1 MGTAT
6 RPPARLRAVPERSA
20 DFAHLSLSALRTY
33 RKALATEED
42 RVSYW
47 RRIIQA
53 RLDLVR
59 AGEQRGGLSLDRVR
73 EVLADERV
81 GTGRNA
87 LLAILPHQDM
97 PPIPNLVDL
106 WQSDPLPG
114 DTPEEADHNTRL
126 EQGLAEAEVALSAYR
141 TALHHRIDAA
151 TDELIA
157 RYREDPTLC
166 LSALPTEPEH
176 PLLPAVNG

>member
-1 MGTAT
+1 MSAT
-6 RPPARLRAVPERSA
+6 GRPPARLRAVPERSE

-33 RKALATEED
+33 RRALATEED
-42 RVSYW
+42 RASYW

-59 AGEQRGGLSLDRVR
+59 AGEQRGGLSLHHVR

-81 GTGRNA
+81 GTGRLA
-87 LLAILPHQDM
+87 LLAILPHQDI

-106 WQSDPLPG
+106 WQTDPLPG
-114 DTPEEADHNTRL
+114 DTPAEVEHNARL
-126 EQGLAEAEVALSAYR
+126 VQALAEAEVALSAYR
-141 TALHHRIDAA
+141 SALHQRIDAA

-157 RYREDPTLC
+157 RYREEPTLC
-166 LSALPTEPEH
+166 LSALPQA
-176 PLLPAVNG
+176 PADLRCAANG